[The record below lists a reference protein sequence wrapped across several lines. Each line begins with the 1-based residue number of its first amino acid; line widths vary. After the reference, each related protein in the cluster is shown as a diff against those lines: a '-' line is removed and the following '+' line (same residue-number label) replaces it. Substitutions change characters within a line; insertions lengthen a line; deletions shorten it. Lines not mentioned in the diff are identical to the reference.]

1 MRVFAR
7 NCLRAASLL
16 GLSFGG
22 GTVRAEQIYIPM
34 APNGPGGEDSIET
47 SSGTRCRQSINSN
60 GTYLDAGV
68 AGTAAKP
75 MAEDGRGYF
84 TDTRDRQAMAY
95 VRVTVPIGKKPK
107 RIDCSSIYELEIQR
121 LKREV
126 ELLQMSAE

>member
-1 MRVFAR
+1 MRAFVR

-16 GLSFGG
+16 ALSGG
-22 GTVRAEQIYIPM
+22 ASATAEQIYIPL

-75 MAEDGRGYF
+75 MPDAGRNYF
-84 TDTRDRQAMAY
+84 TDTRDQQAMAY
-95 VRVTVPIGKKPK
+95 VRVTVPIGKRPK

-121 LKREV
+121 LQREV
-126 ELLQMSAE
+126 ELLKMAAE